1 MLGHHI
7 VDPGLNLIDFVSF
20 IPALIDLFVLPTI
33 CFPLPLLHI
42 LLLLRLHL
50 LHPLLLVVH
59 HEGVDGEHLV
69 EDWQCLLLIHG
80 TRRSEEKLL
89 AQASYL
95 YGDSI
100 IGVVMIRW

>member
-7 VDPGLNLIDFVSF
+7 VDPGLNLVDFVSF
-20 IPALIDLFVLPTI
+20 IPALIDLPVLPTI
-33 CFPLPLLHI
+33 CVPLPLLLI

-69 EDWQCLLLIHG
+69 EDWQGLLPMRQG
-80 TRRSEEKLL
+80 GVKRSFWLKLPIYMETPL
-89 AQASYL
+89 LGS
-95 YGDSI
+95 
-100 IGVVMIRW
+100 